1 MKFSGNEEGS
11 VEAGLTFIPTTA
23 FFLLVLQLVVA
34 GSIKTIESMNAQS
47 WLNKSALYAMDGEIS
62 EQIERSSLPG
72 GGELLTIKQ
81 KTSVPRI
88 SSFSGA
94 FDQEE
99 GLKVATLALAVR
111 E

>member
-34 GSIKTIESMNAQS
+34 GSIKTIESINAQS
-47 WLNKSALYAMDGEIS
+47 WLNKSALYAIDGEIS

-88 SSFSGA
+88 SSFTETFTHNDA
-94 FDQEE
+94 M
-99 GLKVATLALAVR
+99 KVTSEALAIR